1 MPLFLPRQPA
11 WLLTIALSA
20 LTACGGG
27 SGTTT
32 PTPPAPTPLQ
42 VKITAADQNEV
53 AAAVQFAPALSNGA
67 GQSLQY
73 AWNFGDGQTSSSERP
88 EHRYTASGNYQ
99 VTLTVTSPTG
109 SASST
114 LPIQVG
120 YFAGVTGQDC
130 TGVKTGQGWCRQSP
144 QPTAKDFVSVKM
156 TSKKVIWALANQNTV
171 VRSTDGGASWFSK
184 RVGTSMPLS
193 AITAIDANTAWVVG
207 GNGFESHTKDGGA
220 TWVSG
225 KVPANTPNLLAI
237 SAVRDGAT
245 LWATGQNDAVLKSSD
260 GGASW
265 SKQSL
270 DVNSYCTLWS
280 VSAVDANSA
289 WAVGPGCIAR
299 TTDGGAHWKSSDG
312 FNVRSISAVDA
323 NTAWTAKLSGIEK
336 TTDGGKTWVRQVSS
350 TLNGTGVGPQ
360 YTAISAVDAN
370 TVFAADYSGFIIKTT
385 DGGRTWKDQSPPEDL
400 TCCQNALFNVISAF
414 DASSAVV
421 GGQAGAIYATTDG
434 QTWTSQSKSTFS
446 PANTDI
452 RSIAVFDANHAA
464 VPISGYG
471 MVYYTANGGVDWQR
485 HESPRSLDCAHAITR
500 LNATTALG
508 LGCGT
513 LLKSSDQGKNWQ
525 STVTGGGWLNAL
537 SVVNENT
544 FWAAGEYG
552 LITRTSDGGA
562 TWTAAA
568 GKLPSITFRS
578 IHAVDEQNVWA
589 VGDYETLVHTTDGGK
604 TWTIKTATTIHDGY
618 SAVVALNAN
627 TAWVT
632 HSSQSLMVTNDAG
645 ATWSKVNTGIDD
657 LLLTLATLDGKV
669 LWAAGMNGK
678 IVRSEDSGKT
688 WSVQDSGTND
698 YLVEIRLIDNNTAW
712 VTGANGTILKTVTA
726 GK

>member
-1 MPLFLPRQPA
+1 M
-11 WLLTIALSA
+11 TIAFCL

-27 SGTTT
+27 SGSTT
-32 PTPPAPTPLQ
+32 PTPPPAPQPLQ
-42 VKITAADQNEV
+42 VQITAASQNELS
-53 AAAVQFAPALSNGA
+53 APVQFAPTVSNGA

-73 AWNFGDGQTSSSERP
+73 AWNFGDGQTSTSERP
-88 EHRYTASGNYQ
+88 EHRYTAGGNYQ
-99 VTLTVTSPTG
+99 VTLTVSNTTG

-120 YFAGVTGQDC
+120 YFAGVAGQDC
-130 TGVKTGQGWCRQSP
+130 TGAKPGQGWCRQSP
-144 QPTAKDFVSVKM
+144 QPTAKDFISIKM
-156 TSKKVIWALANQNTV
+156 TTNKVIWALANQNTV

-184 RVGTSMPLS
+184 RVPTSAKLS

-207 GNGFESHTKDGGA
+207 SNGFESHTKDGGT
-220 TWVSG
+220 TWVRG
-225 KVPANTPNLLAI
+225 NMPANTPDLMAI
-237 SAVRDGAT
+237 GAIRDGST
-245 LWATGQNDAVLKSSD
+245 LWATGSSSAVLKSTD

-265 SKQSL
+265 TGQSL
-270 DVNSYCTLWS
+270 DTDANCTLWS
-280 VSAVDANSA
+280 VSAVDAGNA
-289 WAVGPGCIAR
+289 WLAGPDCIAR
-299 TTDGGAHWKSSDG
+299 TTNGGAHWTRSDG

-323 NTAWTAKLSGIEK
+323 NTAWVAKLASIEK
-336 TTDGGKTWVRQVSS
+336 TTDGGKTWVSQVSR
-350 TLNGTGVGPQ
+350 TLNGTGIGAQ
-360 YTAISAVDAN
+360 YTSIAAVDLN
-370 TVFAADYSGFIIKTT
+370 TVFAADFSGFIIKTT
-385 DGGRTWKDQSPPEDL
+385 DGGNSWKDQSPPEAF
-400 TCCQNALFNVISAF
+400 TCCQNPHFSVLSAF

-421 GGQAGAIYATTDG
+421 GGREGVIYASTDG
-434 QTWTSQSKSTFS
+434 QSWASKNRSIFS

-452 RSIAVFDANHAA
+452 RSIAVFDANHAV
-464 VPISGYG
+464 VPIGGYG
-471 MVYYTANGGVDWQR
+471 MVHYTENGGVDWQR
-485 HESPRSLDCAHAITR
+485 QASPRALDCAHAITR

-513 LLKSSDQGKNWQ
+513 LLKSTDQGKNWQ
-525 STVTGGGWLNAL
+525 STFIGSGQLNAL

-544 FWAAGEYG
+544 YWAAGEYG
-552 LITRTSDGGA
+552 TITRTSDGGA

-568 GKLPSITFRS
+568 GTLPRITFRD
-578 IHAVDEQNVWA
+578 IYAVDEQNVWA

-604 TWTIKTATTIHDGY
+604 TWAIKTANTILNGY
-618 SAVVALNAN
+618 SAVIALNAN

-645 ATWSKVNTGIDD
+645 ATWSKVNTGVDD

-669 LWAAGMNGK
+669 LWAAGVNGR

-698 YLVEIRLIDNNTAW
+698 YLFAIRLIDNNTAW
-712 VTGANGTILKTVTA
+712 VTGANGTILKTATA